1 MKATLLKVETLHKAG
16 NHLVGSEWLDKL
28 LI

>member
-1 MKATLLKVETLHKAG
+1 MKATLLKVETSRKAE
-16 NHLVGSEWLDKL
+16 NPPVGSEWLDKL